1 MSYREEIVDLA
12 KYFRTVHSIFLKYVR
27 DLKRYSIDFKNNMGR
42 LMLKSFHDLA
52 QVRLSNTALEEND
65 AFLIVFNYLGSI
77 DDTTVTESYQIR
89 YVESKSELLF
99 YFRHL
104 LDITY
109 ITLNMIVF
117 FVLNYKLIEKA
128 VHQEDLEKVIR
139 LKEILFGDVE

>member
-89 YVESKSELLF
+89 YVESKSEFLF

-117 FVLNYKLIEKA
+117 FALNYKLIEKA